1 MSKGREVCAL
11 CRRELTQGAFFIVDV
26 GPLKGKNVCNNCR
39 PKSEHIAL
47 QARLARE
54 ERARG
59 PIIDDDTKLKGIIGQ
74 ILNETEIA
82 LKNTGGGLQ
91 LGFALT
97 DDRTLWNI
105 ILLRTVVS
113 MLKASAYY
121 DELLLRKL
129 DTIQEALKH

>member
-1 MSKGREVCAL
+1 LSKGKEVCAL
-11 CRRELTQGAFFIVDV
+11 CHRDLVQGAFSVVDV
-26 GPLKGKNVCNNCR
+26 GPLKGKNVCNDCR

-47 QARLARE
+47 QARLARQ

-59 PIIDDDTKLKGIIGQ
+59 PIIDDDAKLKEIIGQ
-74 ILNETEIA
+74 LLNETEIT

-97 DDRTLWNI
+97 DDRTMWNI
-105 ILLRTVVS
+105 ILLRTVIS
-113 MLKASAYY
+113 MLKVSAYY